1 MSMIL
6 LQRAKA
12 ADAMTIEALAAAV
25 WAAKDKSLAD
35 EIIDQSRLRVCDGLS
50 DNFMSAA
57 GEILLERFPPG
68 PGGVGHANHRTR
80 MEMERSIPLLFIDA
94 YGRHARLARSEY

>member
-1 MSMIL
+1 MSLIL

-12 ADAMTIEALAAAV
+12 ADAMTIEALSAAV
-25 WAAKDKSLAD
+25 RAAKDKSLAD
-35 EIIDQSRLRVCDGLS
+35 EIIDQARLRVCDGLS
-50 DNFMSAA
+50 DTIMSAA

-68 PGGVGHANHRTR
+68 PGGVGHANRRTR
-80 MEMERSIPLLFIDA
+80 VDMEHTIPLLFIDA